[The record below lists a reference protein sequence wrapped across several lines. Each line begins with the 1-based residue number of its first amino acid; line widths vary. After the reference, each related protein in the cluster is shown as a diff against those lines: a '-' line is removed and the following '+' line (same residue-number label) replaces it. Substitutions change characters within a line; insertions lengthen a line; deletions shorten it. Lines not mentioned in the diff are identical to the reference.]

1 MNKMRPKRKEGKMTK
16 EQLLNLLESSETRYI
31 STKKISEILNSSPQE
46 VDEIAKEIPTIM
58 KSFMLSDDGSN
69 VYISRNK
76 MNRLKDIWHSFRQYN
91 YLKTR
96 R

>member
-1 MNKMRPKRKEGKMTK
+1 MTK

-31 STKKISEILNSSPQE
+31 STKKISEILNCSPQE
-46 VDEIAKEIPTIM
+46 VDETAKEIPTIM

-69 VYISRNK
+69 VYISHNK

-91 YLKTR
+91 YIKTHR
-96 R
+96 